1 MAGVRDDPRAA
12 TAAFGRRVRQLRE
25 ARGLSQDALA
35 RATDVHATMIGRLE
49 RGAREPRLSTILR
62 VADGLA
68 VEPGELINDLDD
80 GAEEDKAARPKP
92 S

>member
-1 MAGVRDDPRAA
+1 MAGAGNEPRAA
-12 TAAFGRRVRQLRE
+12 SVAFGLRVRELRK

-62 VADGLA
+62 IADGLA
-68 VEPGELINDLDD
+68 VEPGELINQLDQACPD
-80 GAEEDKAARPKP
+80 EGDPGA
-92 S
+92 SNN